1 MRRRRSMIAA
11 AQETTIG
18 TMRGTQYAV
27 RSRPQ
32 ESRRHSHER
41 GKGAQ
46 TDGSIV
52 QDLAGAHHRG
62 RLRHLHRSGQAQDRR
77 GRQADRP
84 QSRADLQGDAALLA
98 DRRAGLRAPPRPH
111 DDCGW
116 RQDSARELL
125 PAAGRDRARLHHGQA
140 AEGAGRRPRRGAA
153 RDGVRRSR
161 DRDRRCAPAGPAQD
175 FRHGRRQWGGGRH
188 RRWWSAG
195 RSARCRPALG
205 RRHHVQEFRDR
216 GDRRCRRRARSS
228 RARRGVA
235 RQQAWKPRRRARAGP
250 SRAGGLV
257 YARGVRAQGRHAAR
271 RFRRARRHRRAV
283 RVTAER
289 SMLRATSGF
298 LVALLVL
305 ACGVPATRAADYPT
319 RPITLVVA
327 FTPGGASA
335 VLARILG
342 RKLEQ
347 ILGQPLVID
356 NRPGA
361 GGNVAAEAVAH
372 AAPDGYTLFNGNNAI
387 LATNAA
393 LYKKINFDPEADFAP
408 IGLIGSQANI
418 LVVNPALPAK
428 SMGELIA
435 LAKANPGKLN
445 FASSGNGLAAHLAGE
460 LFKAE
465 AKIDIVHVP
474 YKGAAPALQDV
485 IAGHV
490 QMMFATA
497 SSVVPHIRDGKV
509 RPLAVVTLKRTAVLP
524 DIPTI
529 DELGIKN
536 FDATTWHGLVAP
548 AHTPKDVIA
557 TLNRALAA
565 ALDDPEVKKSLA
577 DLGVDVIGG
586 TPEEFAAYIKSE
598 IPKWTAIIKASGA
611 KLD

>member
-1 MRRRRSMIAA
+1 MRACR
-11 AQETTIG
+11 T
-18 TMRGTQYAV
+18 
-27 RSRPQ
+27 
-32 ESRRHSHER
+32 
-41 GKGAQ
+41 
-46 TDGSIV
+46 
-52 QDLAGAHHRG
+52 
-62 RLRHLHRSGQAQDRR
+62 
-77 GRQADRP
+77 
-84 QSRADLQGDAALLA
+84 
-98 DRRAGLRAPPRPH
+98 
-111 DDCGW
+111 
-116 RQDSARELL
+116 
-125 PAAGRDRARLHHGQA
+125 RARFSTRWRTTA
-140 AEGAGRRPRRGAA
+140 RPRA
-153 RDGVRRSR
+153 SS
-161 DRDRRCAPAGPAQD
+161 
-175 FRHGRRQWGGGRH
+175 
-188 RRWWSAG
+188 SAVG
-195 RSARCRPALG
+195 
-205 RRHHVQEFRDR
+205 
-216 GDRRCRRRARSS
+216 RSS
-228 RARRGVA
+228 RSTSICAGSAGSCTRIPRSRRPASPRACSGIRRSVSPGSPTSSRPTALRWSPAISCWRDRSRASSSPSRVIRCTPTSARLAASRSSLCDGERA
-235 RQQAWKPRRRARAGP
+235 MPRRALSFPVVLILLAFAVPARAA
-250 SRAGGLV
+250 S
-257 YARGVRAQGRHAAR
+257 
-271 RFRRARRHRRAV
+271 
-283 RVTAER
+283 
-289 SMLRATSGF
+289 
-298 LVALLVL
+298 
-305 ACGVPATRAADYPT
+305 DYPT
-319 RPITLVVA
+319 RPVTLVVA
-327 FTPGGASA
+327 FTPGGASD

-347 ILGQPLVID
+347 ILGQPFVID

-445 FASSGNGLAAHLAGE
+445 FASSGHGLAAHLAGE

-509 RPLAVVTLKRTAVLP
+509 RPLAVATLKRTTVLP

-577 DLGVDVIGG
+577 DLGVDVICG